1 MLNDPVLTVAI
12 HAARRAAAVLV
23 DASRDLKRRP
33 MHAKDHADIVFNA
46 DTEAENAMIATL
58 RAAFPEH
65 AIVGKEA
72 GEIVSQIS
80 GGNRMGKTAV
90 KWIVDP
96 LDGAV
101 NLRHG
106 YPSYAVSV
114 AQMNGNE
121 VTHAVILD
129 PPHDELFVAIKGKG
143 AQLNGAPIRTSACVR
158 IEEALVGTAIPADG
172 NAKLGAY
179 LPVLSALA
187 PKCAGIR
194 RAGTCALDLAYV
206 AAGRL
211 DGFWQMGVNPWN
223 VAAGALLVVEA
234 GGRVGDFAGGLEFM
248 RTRDMI
254 ASAPGV
260 FSPLRDAIAAAVPP
274 ARPLP

>member
-1 MLNDPVLTVAI
+1 MQGDPILAVAT

-46 DTEAENAMIATL
+46 ETEAENAIIATL
-58 RAAFPEH
+58 RAAFPER
-65 AIVGKEA
+65 AIVGKET
-72 GEIVSQIS
+72 GEIVSQIA
-80 GGNRMGKTAV
+80 GADKNTV
-90 KWIVDP
+90 KWIIDP

-114 AQMNGNE
+114 ALTHGNE

-129 PPHDELFVAIKGKG
+129 PPHDELFVAIKDKG
-143 AQLNGAPIRTSACVR
+143 ALLNGAPIRTSMCLR
-158 IEEALVGTAIPADG
+158 IEEALVGTTIPTHGSATL
-172 NAKLGAY
+172 ASY
-179 LPVLSALA
+179 LPVLNALA
-187 PKCAGIR
+187 SKCAGIR

-211 DGFWQMGVNPWN
+211 DGFWEMGFNPWS

-248 RTRDMI
+248 RTKDVI

-260 FSPLRDAIAAAVPP
+260 FSPLRDAIAGAAQPS
-274 ARPLP
+274 R